1 MNRKLLFLLGAMLF
15 ITLAGAVIIIM
26 TISKSDVTMT
36 SKEDKLQV
44 VTTFYPVYL
53 IGLNVTDGMDDIEV
67 KSLTDLN
74 TGCLH
79 DYQLTTED
87 MRIISKADILVI
99 NGGGME
105 GFLEDIRTNYPKLT
119 IIDSSQGIA
128 MLENEG
134 NEVVEAAEEHE
145 LYNPHVWLDPKL
157 YIEQIENIKE
167 GMIAYIQ
174 TSDSYTDG
182 DVAILNHQIEQNT
195 AKYVE
200 KITKLDSEID
210 KIKSDLNSSRS
221 NENRAVIFHDSFAYL
236 AKRVGI
242 EVDFTVPLDS
252 DTALSAGD
260 IASIIDAVHED
271 DIKYLFTE
279 EQYSDSIA
287 RQIEEET
294 GARVSII
301 DSVVTGEGHK
311 DSYITAMEKNIGMI
325 KDILEQ
331 Q

>member
-119 IIDSSQGIA
+119 IVDSSQGIA
-128 MLENEG
+128 MLENVG

-145 LYNPHVWLDPKL
+145 LYNPACMARSKALHR
-157 YIEQIENIKE
+157 
-167 GMIAYIQ
+167 
-174 TSDSYTDG
+174 TD
-182 DVAILNHQIEQNT
+182 
-195 AKYVE
+195 
-200 KITKLDSEID
+200 
-210 KIKSDLNSSRS
+210 
-221 NENRAVIFHDSFAYL
+221 
-236 AKRVGI
+236 
-242 EVDFTVPLDS
+242 
-252 DTALSAGD
+252 
-260 IASIIDAVHED
+260 
-271 DIKYLFTE
+271 
-279 EQYSDSIA
+279 
-287 RQIEEET
+287 
-294 GARVSII
+294 
-301 DSVVTGEGHK
+301 
-311 DSYITAMEKNIGMI
+311 
-325 KDILEQ
+325 
-331 Q
+331 